1 MTNVVIVN
9 RKGIQMRQ
17 SNGRYAPKIVPPAV
31 AASAGPSSRPVS
43 GPNRV
48 VPVEQPDRQVGQ
60 GVYQAHP
67 ETPSST
73 GYRVIK

>member
-1 MTNVVIVN
+1 LTNVVIVN
-9 RKGIQMRQ
+9 RKGVQMRQ

-31 AASAGPSSRPVS
+31 AASAGPSSQRTP
-43 GPNRV
+43 GPNRI
-48 VPVEQPDRQVGQ
+48 VPVEQSDRKVGP
-60 GVYQAHP
+60 GVYQAQP